1 MEEVT
6 IQSIEEQNEQIK
18 LQNRGIMNFAFAM
31 IIVCA
36 GVIAGGA
43 ICIAL

>member
-1 MEEVT
+1 MEDIK
-6 IQSIEEQNEQIK
+6 IQSVEEQNEQIR
-18 LQNRGIMNFAFAM
+18 LQNVGIMNFAYAM

-43 ICIAL
+43 ICVAL